1 MIAGSVIPEVGDEV
15 EAGDELGKLGSTGN
29 STVPHLHFGI
39 QETADA
45 FGSDSVPYVIDSYT
59 LTGTA
64 TFSADGELTVTPLD
78 ASQEDT
84 LPLANDIVDFG
95 ES

>member
-1 MIAGSVIPEVGDEV
+1 M
-15 EAGDELGKLGSTGN
+15 
-29 STVPHLHFGI
+29 
-39 QETADA
+39 
-45 FGSDSVPYVIDSYT
+45 IDSYT

-64 TFSADGELTVTPLD
+64 TFSADGELTVTPSD
-78 ASQEDT
+78 APQEDT

>member
-1 MIAGSVIPEVGDEV
+1 MRPATSWGSSAAP
-15 EAGDELGKLGSTGN
+15 ATARA
-29 STVPHLHFGI
+29 HLHFGI
-39 QETADA
+39 QETADS

-64 TFSADGELTVTPLD
+64 TFSGDGELTVTPSD
-78 ASQEDT
+78 APQEDT